1 MFCLFRQNW
10 AMNPAG
16 TPFQSLRSRKVQ
28 ELSSLTAY
36 DPSRP
41 ASVGRQRRARAWTD
55 LAEGLACWP
64 LWGRLGWND
73 ILQRYRRSVLGPFW
87 LTASMAIMVSSLGV
101 VYAELFKQRV
111 DDFLPYFCVGLLVW
125 NLLSAYLT
133 EGGTLFTGSESYIK
147 QIRLPF
153 SVYVYRSSWAKLI
166 IFAHNFIIYIGVMI
180 YFQKWPGVVSLLAI
194 PGVMLVV
201 LNGTIVSL
209 TIGVISARF
218 RDVPQ
223 VINSI
228 VQILFFI
235 TPVFWKPD
243 SLKGHAYITDFN
255 PLFHLVEIVR
265 SPLLGGVPSVAN
277 YVAVLLLTLVNVAIA
292 GAFFTRFRAR
302 IAYWV

>member
-1 MFCLFRQNW
+1 
-10 AMNPAG
+10 
-16 TPFQSLRSRKVQ
+16 LR
-28 ELSSLTAY
+28 SLTAT
-36 DPSRP
+36 DPNQP
-41 ASVGRQRRARAWTD
+41 ANVNRQRRMRA
-55 LAEGLACWP
+55 LADVVDGLVHWP
-64 LWGRLGWND
+64 LWVRLGWND

-87 LTASMAIMVSSLGV
+87 LTASMAVMVVTLGGL
-101 VYAELFKQRV
+101 YAKLFSQPI

-125 NLLSAYLT
+125 VLLSGYLT
-133 EGGTLFTGSESYIK
+133 EGGALFTGSESYIK

-166 IFAHNFIIYIGVMI
+166 IFAHNFVIYVGVMI
-180 YFQKWPGVVSLLAI
+180 YFQKWPGVASLLAL
-194 PGVMLVV
+194 PGLVLVV
-201 LNGTIVSL
+201 LNGTALSL

-235 TPVFWKPD
+235 TPILWKPG

-255 PLFHLVEIVR
+255 PFFHLMEIVR
-265 SPLLGGVPSVAN
+265 SPLLGNIPSAVN
-277 YVAVLLLTLVNVAIA
+277 YVAVLLLTLVNLAIA
-292 GAFFTRFRAR
+292 SWFFTRFRSR

>member
-1 MFCLFRQNW
+1 
-10 AMNPAG
+10 
-16 TPFQSLRSRKVQ
+16 
-28 ELSSLTAY
+28 LSSLTTY

-41 ASVGRQRRARAWTD
+41 ASVGRQRRVRAWTD

-87 LTASMAIMVSSLGV
+87 LTASMAVMVFSLGV
-101 VYAELFKQRV
+101 VYAELFNQPV

-125 NLLSAYLT
+125 NLISAYLT
-133 EGGTLFTGSESYIK
+133 EGGALFTGSESYIK

-180 YFQKWPGVVSLLAI
+180 YFQKWPGIVSLLAL
-194 PGVMLVV
+194 PGLMLVV
-201 LNGTIVSL
+201 LNGTVVSL
-209 TIGVISARF
+209 TIGIISARF

-235 TPVFWKPD
+235 TPVFWKPG

-255 PLFHLVEIVR
+255 PLFHLVEVVR
-265 SPLLGGVPSVAN
+265 SPLLGSLPSIAN
-277 YVAVLLLTLVNVAIA
+277 YVAVLLLTLVNVAVA
-292 GAFFTRFRAR
+292 GIFFTRFRAR